1 MSIDYDASWSSN
13 IKLTD
18 EMVDYAIT
26 NGYLSVDFWDD
37 PRGYFE
43 SSDIPFGIVT
53 YGSYYSGEL
62 EYYLDFNYRNV
73 SAIYKYLN
81 GFVKDLKTYFDID
94 VDEEDIE
101 ITCGVIIS

>member
-26 NGYLSVDFWDD
+26 NGYLNADFWDD
-37 PRGYFE
+37 PRDYFE
-43 SSDIPFGIVT
+43 YSDIPFGIVT
-53 YGSYYSGEL
+53 YGSYFTGNL
-62 EYYLDFNYRNV
+62 EYYLDFNYRSV
-73 SAIYKYLN
+73 SAIHNHLDI
-81 GFVKDLKTYFDID
+81 FVQDLKTYFDID
-94 VDEEDIE
+94 VDEENIE